1 MTNIYSLLPKLTL
14 NGRFV
19 QGFLDAPEP
28 CCAVGVIEERK
39 QVLPLLALR
48 PGVTLPDH
56 ITAHGFEFGHSVL
69 GDNDYEIVRFS
80 FEFRGFATYHVLLNP
95 NDPAVCEILRRMVEL
110 RSYFI
115 IAIDPDQHVT
125 AFRADVG
132 EAILTGLIDHLPRL
146 IRSTTSGALY
156 DKVLAQF
163 RRRPE
168 PPGHVLEW
176 VCHGDLSY
184 LDLTKDRMEL
194 SPTPMPESNDRVAL
208 NSMQ

>member
-1 MTNIYSLLPKLTL
+1 MEAPNIYPLLPKLTL
-14 NGRFV
+14 NRRFV
-19 QGFLDAPEP
+19 QDFLAASEP

-48 PGVTLPDH
+48 PGVTLPDY
-56 ITAHGFEFGHSVL
+56 ITARGFEFGHSVL
-69 GDNDYEIVRFS
+69 GDNDYEIVQFA

-95 NDPAVCEILRRMVEL
+95 NDPAVREILRRMVEQ
-110 RSYFI
+110 RRYFI

-125 AFRADVG
+125 TFRADVG
-132 EAILTGLIDHLPRL
+132 EAVLAGLTDHLPRL
-146 IRSTTSGALY
+146 MCSTTSGARY

-176 VCHGDLSY
+176 VCLGNLSY
-184 LDLTKDRMEL
+184 FDLTKDRMEL
-194 SPTPMPESNDRVAL
+194 TPMPESSDGAAL

>member
-1 MTNIYSLLPKLTL
+1 MTNIYPLLPKLTL
-14 NGRFV
+14 NRRFV
-19 QGFLDAPEP
+19 HDFLDASEP

-48 PGVTLPDH
+48 PGVTLPNH

-69 GDNDYEIVRFS
+69 GDNDYEIVQFA

-95 NDPAVCEILRRMVEL
+95 NDPAVCEILLRMVEQ

-115 IAIDPDQHVT
+115 IAIDSDQLVT
-125 AFRADVG
+125 TFRADFG
-132 EAILTGLIDHLPRL
+132 EATLTGLINQLPRL
-146 IRSTTSGALY
+146 MRSTTSGARY
-156 DKVLAQF
+156 NKVLAQF

-194 SPTPMPESNDRVAL
+194 TPTPMPKSSDGAAL
-208 NSMQ
+208 NSLQ

>member
-1 MTNIYSLLPKLTL
+1 M
-14 NGRFV
+14 
-19 QGFLDAPEP
+19 QDFLDASKP
-28 CCAVGVIEERK
+28 CCAVSIIEERK

-56 ITAHGFEFGHSVL
+56 ITARGFEFGHSVL
-69 GDNDYEIVRFS
+69 GDNDYEIVQFA

-95 NDPAVCEILRRMVEL
+95 NDPAVCEILRRMVEQ

-125 AFRADVG
+125 TFRADVG
-132 EAILTGLIDHLPRL
+132 ETTLTGLIDHLPRL
-146 IRSTTSGALY
+146 MRSTTCGARY

-168 PPGHVLEW
+168 PPGDVLAR

-184 LDLTKDRMEL
+184 LDPTKDRMEL
-194 SPTPMPESNDRVAL
+194 VPTPMFESRNGAAL